1 MLIGQ
6 ATWGD
11 VVAGYYSGYGAWLHW
26 SSLITYALVFY
37 YTSKHFSDIDI
48 KGTLNSVLSLCVTW
62 LSIGVFEVYWMWC
75 YATFQNQAWVITWVM
90 PQARIL
96 VQNTMFLIIGVF
108 GLLYMWGMGFIW
120 QPRHRVPILFFFS
133 VLFSLSWV
141 YYPFMVPSLTVGNWT
156 NTNLFPQT
164 LYTVLND
171 PHPEVNAG
179 VAYWVQGDL
188 IHFYNVVVKA
198 LMAWLVLEVGRS
210 WRRS

>member
-1 MLIGQ
+1 
-6 ATWGD
+6 
-11 VVAGYYSGYGAWLHW
+11 
-26 SSLITYALVFY
+26 
-37 YTSKHFSDIDI
+37 
-48 KGTLNSVLSLCVTW
+48 
-62 LSIGVFEVYWMWC
+62 
-75 YATFQNQAWVITWVM
+75 
-90 PQARIL
+90 
-96 VQNTMFLIIGVF
+96 
-108 GLLYMWGMGFIW
+108 MWGMGFIW